1 MKARTLIEALTET
14 RRGPTM
20 AAAKR
25 GRVKLTA
32 AERAEVVKAGAVWPH
47 DKSPGVWK
55 AVVDGQTWYCCN
67 THRAAVCRPTLKG
80 AIKAFPSI
88 EATS

>member
-1 MKARTLIEALTET
+1 MNARTIIENLTEAA
-14 RRGPTM
+14 RGPTM
-20 AAAKR
+20 ASAKR

-47 DKSPGVWK
+47 DGSPGVWK
-55 AVVDGQTWYCCN
+55 TVVKGKTWYCCN
-67 THRAAVCRPTLKG
+67 THRAAVCRPTLKA